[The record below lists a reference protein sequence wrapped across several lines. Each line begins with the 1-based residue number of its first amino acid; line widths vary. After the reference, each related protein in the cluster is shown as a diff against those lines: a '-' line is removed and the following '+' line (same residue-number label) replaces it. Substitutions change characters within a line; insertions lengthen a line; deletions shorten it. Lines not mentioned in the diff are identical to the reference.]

1 MRSLTSI
8 DEPPSKSHLK
18 ALRALCLL
26 LKVTTTL
33 HNSPRIR
40 QIKDKETFT
49 RWDRIQQYI
58 NSDQG
63 CAQIQDFMQVVQGD
77 FTMRLQAF
85 AIEQLE
91 QIVFSYLP
99 TEVVDLESP
108 RVKNRP
114 LKPFFDLAYFFV
126 MLVRVLAKI

>member
-1 MRSLTSI
+1 
-8 DEPPSKSHLK
+8 
-18 ALRALCLL
+18 
-26 LKVTTTL
+26 
-33 HNSPRIR
+33 
-40 QIKDKETFT
+40 
-49 RWDRIQQYI
+49 
-58 NSDQG
+58 
-63 CAQIQDFMQVVQGD
+63 MQVVHGD
-77 FTMRLQAF
+77 FTMRLQVF
-85 AIEQLE
+85 ALEQLE